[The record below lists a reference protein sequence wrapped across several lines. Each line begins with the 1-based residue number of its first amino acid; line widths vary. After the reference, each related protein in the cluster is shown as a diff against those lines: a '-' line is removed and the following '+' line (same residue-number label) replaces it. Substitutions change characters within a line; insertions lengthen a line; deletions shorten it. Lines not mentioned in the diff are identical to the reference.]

1 MTEPFDAVL
10 AEMPDCCAWNR
21 IPQDEYED
29 LKRWID
35 RLAAAHARDQ
45 RHYAEIERTWEW
57 HKQTT
62 IRAMTRAEVAEA
74 LLREALPYVAT
85 DDPGERA
92 EVIALRTRIAAHL
105 SGATD

>member
-1 MTEPFDAVL
+1 MTDTVENVL
-10 AEMPDCCAWNR
+10 AEMRAMWPGNPAASKVHHWA
-21 IPQDEYED
+21 
-29 LKRWID
+29 D